1 MNHPA
6 FPSVPVP
13 LADEPAA
20 LLLAEALSRVPAG
33 FPSPAQDHT
42 QRPIELNELLV
53 PRPLSTFLFQVAGDS
68 MVGAGIYDGD
78 KLVVDRSIEPKHGY
92 IVVACVDGDF
102 TCKRLYKRAGL
113 VKLVSANLAYPPIV
127 FSDGQEM
134 SVWGVVTWNLR
145 QVLPTRFGRSVS

>member
-1 MNHPA
+1 MNA
-6 FPSVPVP
+6 VLTPSVPVP

-20 LLLAEALSRVPAG
+20 LLIVETLSRVPAG
-33 FPSPAQDHT
+33 FPSPAQDHV
-42 QRPIELNELLV
+42 QRTIDLTSILA
-53 PRPLSTFLFQVAGDS
+53 PRPLSTFLFQVAGES
-68 MVGAGIYDGD
+68 MSGAGIHDGD

-102 TCKRLYKRAGL
+102 TVKRLFKRAGV
-113 VKLVSANLAYPPIV
+113 VKLMPANPAFGPIV

-145 QVLPTRFGRSVS
+145 QVLPTRVTA